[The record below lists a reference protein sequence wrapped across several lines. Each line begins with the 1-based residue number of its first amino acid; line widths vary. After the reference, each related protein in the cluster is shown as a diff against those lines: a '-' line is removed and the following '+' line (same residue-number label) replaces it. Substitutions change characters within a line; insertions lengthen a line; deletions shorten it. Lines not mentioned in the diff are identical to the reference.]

1 MNRPLIWIVSAIV
14 ALVLAIVAYTYFAGS
29 APATLIGN
37 PAPSFEVTS
46 TSGGSSSL
54 AAYRGSV
61 VVMNLWASWCP
72 PCRAEMPDLERA
84 YLAERARGVVVLGID
99 QGEAPAVASAFA
111 RSLRIT
117 YPILADEQQRYGRV
131 YRALGL
137 PTTVIVDR
145 RGVVAKTFDGPVT
158 YDQVLAVV
166 APLVS
171 QR

>member
-1 MNRPLIWIVSAIV
+1 VTRPLIWIASAV
-14 ALVLAIVAYTYFAGS
+14 AALVAAVVLYTYFAGG
-29 APATLIGN
+29 APATLVGN
-37 PAPSFEVTS
+37 PAASFDVRT
-46 TSGGSSSL
+46 TTGAPSSL

-84 YLAERARGVVVLGID
+84 YLARRARGLVVLGID
-99 QGEAPAVASAFA
+99 QGESPTIAAAFA

-117 YPILADEQQRYGRV
+117 YPILVDEHQQYGRV

-145 RGVVAKTFDGPVT
+145 RGTVVKTFDGTVT
-158 YDQVLAVV
+158 YDQVLAAVD
-166 APLVS
+166 PLVGKK
-171 QR
+171 